1 MVFLWIIASIIL
13 FSLIVF
19 IHEFWHF
26 KLARIFEVKVE
37 EFWLGIPPRAKKF
50 FTDKTWTFFSL
61 NWIPLGWFV
70 RLKWEQLNV
79 FFLYDEEKNLLSSKE
94 ILGFLWEKKELFD
107 KTGRKIKKEEKEE
120 IEKKLK
126 ENKDKDNLANKPY
139 WQQALIILGWVGM
152 NFIFAIILLSLLFFT
167 WIKPIGI
174 NDTIK
179 TNRDIKLIPSFE
191 QALKEWIIIKKEWV
205 LLFPVEKSISEK
217 AWIKT
222 ADILTAINEKKVNSF
237 GEVKDSLSLSKDK
250 IVIFEIQRKEKSLKL
265 PIPVSSDGKIGA
277 YIGEN
282 IIVNKD
288 FLYKY
293 WFFDSIKYG
302 TIETYNQSFLTLDA
316 LSLLVKNLFSSD
328 KKERNEVMQSVSGP
342 IGIVEIVSKSFSL
355 GFSFF
360 ILLWAMISINLW
372 VFNLLPIPALDWG
385 RFLFICI
392 NMISE
397 KLTKKKWI
405 PIHIEWLIH
414 ILFFLLLIAFSI
426 IITYNDIN
434 KLLTK

>member
-1 MVFLWIIASIIL
+1 MVFLWIIASIAL
-13 FSLIVF
+13 FSCIVF

-26 KLARIFEVKVE
+26 KLARLFKVKVE
-37 EFWLGIPPRAKKF
+37 EFWLGIPPRAKKL
-50 FTDKTWTFFSL
+50 FTDKTWTLFSL
-61 NWIPLGWFV
+61 NWIPLGGFV
-70 RLKWEQLNV
+70 RLKWEQQHI
-79 FFLYDEEKNLLSSKE
+79 FFLYDEEKNILSSKE
-94 ILGFLWEKKELFD
+94 ILSFIKKDKDFFD
-107 KTGRKIKKEEKEE
+107 KSGKKITKEERKKIEE
-120 IEKKLK
+120 MLK
-126 ENKDKDNLANKPY
+126 ENNDEDNLTNKPY

-152 NFIFAIILLSLLFFT
+152 NFIFAIILLSFLFF
-167 WIKPIGI
+167 IGVKPIGI

-179 TNRDIKLIPSFE
+179 TNRNVKLIPTFE
-191 QALKEWIIIKKEWV
+191 QALKEWIILKKEWV
-205 LLFPVEKSISEK
+205 LLFPVEKSISQK
-217 AWIKT
+217 AWT
-222 ADILTAINEKKVNSF
+222 QSWDILVAIDEKKVNSF
-237 GEVKDSLSLSKDK
+237 EEVKNILSLSKNK
-250 IVIFEIQRKEKSLKL
+250 LVNFEIQRKEKNIKL
-265 PIPVSSDGKIGA
+265 SITIASDGKIGA

-302 TIETYNQSFLTLDA
+302 AIETYNQSFLTLDA

-328 KKERNEVMQSVSGP
+328 KKERTEAMQSVSGP
-342 IGIVEIVSKSFSL
+342 VGIVEIVSKSLSL

-360 ILLWAMISINLW
+360 ILLGAMISINLW
-372 VFNLLPIPALDWG
+372 VFNLLPIPALDGG

-397 KLTKKKWI
+397 KLTKRKWI
-405 PIHIEWLIH
+405 PLHIEWFIH